1 MLLLHTAYMDFLLS
15 KRMCVSHKV
24 QLHAAADFICVQMF
38 TESGRDVSVQPEEQ
52 GLWEYQHCQ
61 MCHLFLSEHCLI
73 HLISRIGYSFLM
85 PHTLI
90 MGHPVKI

>member
-1 MLLLHTAYMDFLLS
+1 MDFLLS

-52 GLWEYQHCQ
+52 GLWEDQALPDVSPLSVRT
-61 MCHLFLSEHCLI
+61 LFDTFDLAH
-73 HLISRIGYSFLM
+73 RILFSDATYIDYGT
-85 PHTLI
+85 PC
-90 MGHPVKI
+90 